1 MAIRA
6 KFTVDNREIKKGLQ
20 EVDQQA
26 KNTGNSIKSSMEQV
40 NKGFD
45 SAEKLGSKMGGTLK
59 NLQEAFMG
67 MLSPIGLI
75 TTGITALGA
84 LAVKVWDMMTVSA
97 EEYAMKAS
105 NAVEKANKNLE
116 ETFKQKET
124 DSGYLERLKELS
136 QAENMSNAM
145 KMEAA
150 ELISLLTKRYGDLG
164 VSIDMATGKIFG
176 LDEAQRIF
184 LKSQQKMKVDAAQLN
199 VNAQKMAVNS
209 AVENAIGIR
218 NVNVSLTPFD
228 FGDATKSINVS
239 RANKW
244 NLGGLE
250 GKLAVAN
257 SMTQNATTTKNIEKW
272 HKLAVE
278 IEKLMLVQKE
288 LNSIVEYGER
298 SEKAYAEALKKRSQ
312 QTISTATYSNK
323 QAAEQTKKSREQTQE
338 KDYYT
343 SLSNEGKLSYKE
355 SERIKELKKQKDLT
369 NSIIENEENIKY
381 LQEKQKEIEL
391 MTGKDIV
398 YVDEEYLQISDE
410 IAKINEFLAKKEVE
424 RQESLTKSYN
434 IEKEIAA
441 LKKKSSDYYD
451 SQKNYLNQEIDLA
464 QLKLIGLNDE
474 IEKYKLINDLKA
486 KGITKDE
493 AEIEAILKKQRE
505 LGALNLQKDFKS
517 QGEKMQ
523 VQAMKDAGFAK
534 EAAQLEAIRNAE
546 KVKGSKLTEDE
557 LDKIKQLMSLQIQ
570 MNDPMNK
577 LNFSGL
583 DTKTNEL
590 TARGGFSSGAVI
602 TSKDT
607 VNQQIRDFSQRQVQ
621 ILNSI
626 YNTLKTGGLI

>member
-1 MAIRA
+1 MAIKA

-26 KNTGNSIKSSMEQV
+26 KNTGNSIKSSMEQA

-45 SAEKLGSKMGGTLK
+45 SANKLGSKMGGTLK

-97 EEYAMKAS
+97 EEYAKKAS

-209 AVENAIGIR
+209 AVENALGIR
-218 NVNVSLTPFD
+218 NVNVSLTPSD

-250 GKLAVAN
+250 GKLAAAN

-278 IEKLMLVQKE
+278 IEKLIFVQKE
-288 LNSIVEYGER
+288 LNFIVEYGER

-312 QTISTATYSNK
+312 QTISTTTYSNK

-381 LQEKQKEIEL
+381 LQEKQKEIES

-410 IAKINEFLAKKEVE
+410 IAEINEFLAKKEVE

-464 QLKLIGLNDE
+464 QMKLIGLNDE

-493 AEIEAILKKQRE
+493 KEIEAILKKQRQ

-523 VQAMKDAGFAK
+523 VQAMKNAGFAK

-557 LDKIKQLMSLQIQ
+557 LDKIKQLMSLQMQ
-570 MNDPMNK
+570 MNDPTNK

-607 VNQQIRDFSQRQVQ
+607 VNKQIRDFNQRQVQ

>member
-1 MAIRA
+1 MSIRT
-6 KFTVDNREIKKGLQ
+6 KITIDNSELRKGLK
-20 EVDQQA
+20 EAENQA
-26 KNTGNSIKSSMEQV
+26 KNTGTSIKASME
-40 NKGFD
+40 NAGKGFE
-45 SAEKLGSKMGGTLK
+45 SANKLGSKLGGAAK
-59 NLQEAFMG
+59 NIIEAFTG
-67 MLSPIGLI
+67 LLSPIGLATAAI
-75 TTGITALGA
+75 SALGT

-105 NAVEKANKNLE
+105 NAVEKAKKNLE

-218 NVNVSLTPFD
+218 NANVSLTPSD

-239 RANKW
+239 RANRW
-244 NLGGLE
+244 NFGGLE

-278 IEKLMLVQKE
+278 IEKLIFVQKE
-288 LNSIVEYGER
+288 LNFIVEYGER

-312 QTISTATYSNK
+312 QTISTSTYSNK

-338 KDYYT
+338 KDYYA

-410 IAKINEFLAKKEVE
+410 IAEINKFLAKKEVE

-451 SQKNYLNQEIDLA
+451 SQNNYLNQEIDIA
-464 QLKLIGLNDE
+464 QLKLTCLNDE

-493 AEIEAILKKQRE
+493 KEIEAILKKQRQ
-505 LGALNLQKDFKS
+505 LGALNLQNDFKS
-517 QGEKMQ
+517 QGEQMQ
-523 VQAMKDAGFAK
+523 VQAMRQAGFLK
-534 EAAQLEAIRNAE
+534 QAAEMEAIRNAE
-546 KVKGSKLTEDE
+546 KIKGAKLTEDE
-557 LDKIKQLMSLQIQ
+557 LYMIKQLSSLQTQ
-570 MNDPMNK
+570 LNDPMNK
-577 LNFSGL
+577 LDLNNF

-590 TARGGFSSGAVI
+590 TSRGGFSTGAVV
-602 TSKDT
+602 TNRET
-607 VNQQIRDFSQRQVQ
+607 VNKQIRDFNQRQVQ
-621 ILNSI
+621 ILNNI
-626 YNTLKTGGLI
+626 YETLKNGGII